1 MIQIKEELDLSV
13 KYAGRLKH
21 NKEIFEKYKDKFDN
35 ISEFIYYYKNPEK
48 AESER
53 YCKVCGK
60 KNKFVIN
67 KYQNYCS
74 RTCMC
79 KDEERRKQIAQSN
92 LKTFAEKGKAIIE
105 QRKAT
110 KLKKYGDANFN
121 NPNKRAK
128 TNLEKYGTDNLFKD
142 VARMTQARKEKLGV
156 EHALQRKDLLKK
168 SQDTLESHYGVRTTF
183 ASQEIKEKKDKTNL
197 ERWGTI
203 HPTQNQEIKN
213 KMVETNLKKW
223 GYVSTSLNPKIKKKQ
238 QDTLEKHYG
247 VRQSP
252 FASKEIQKKSK
263 LTNKQKYGNEI
274 FVSSQEFK
282 SKNKEHMLKSYDTKK
297 KNNSFKTSKQEE
309 QVYIELLKKFDKED
323 IIRQYR
329 SEKYPYACDFYIKSL
344 DLYIECNF
352 YISHYYEPFDSN
364 NQEHLKKLEKLKKK
378 AKEINFKGK
387 TKEQYIDIINTWT
400 KKDVAKLKCFKEN
413 KLSYKIFYN
422 REQFNSWFQN
432 I

>member
-35 ISEFIYYYKNPEK
+35 ISEFIYYYKNHGK

-168 SQDTLESHYGVRTTF
+168 SQDTLEKHYGVRATF
-183 ASQEIKEKKDKTNL
+183 KSKEILAKKDKTNL

-203 HPTQNQEIKN
+203 YPIQNKEIKN
-213 KMVETNLKKW
+213 KIIKHNIEKW
-223 GYVSTSLNPKIKKKQ
+223 GYKTTALNPIVKAKQIATLKKNYNVDCPFKSEKVQRKIK
-238 QDTLEKHYG
+238 D
-247 VRQSP
+247 
-252 FASKEIQKKSK
+252 IC
-263 LTNKQKYGNEI
+263 KQKYGNEI

-309 QVYIELLKKFDKED
+309 LVYIGLLKKFDKED
-323 IIRQYR
+323 IIRQYH
-329 SEKYPYACDFYIKSL
+329 SKQYPYACDFYIKSL

-400 KKDVAKLKCFKEN
+400 KKDVAKLRCFKEK

-422 REQFNSWFQN
+422 KEQFDSWFAN
-432 I
+432 V

>member
-1 MIQIKEELDLSV
+1 MIEIKEELDLSV

-35 ISEFIYYYKNPEK
+35 ISEFIYYYKNPRK

-74 RTCMC
+74 RACMC
-79 KDEERRKQIAQSN
+79 KDEDRKKQIAQSN

-168 SQDTLESHYGVRTTF
+168 SQDTLESHYGVRATF
-183 ASQEIKEKKDKTNL
+183 KSKEILAKKDKTNL

-203 HPTQNQEIKN
+203 YPIQNKEIKN
-213 KMVETNLKKW
+213 KIIKHNIEKW
-223 GYVSTSLNPKIKKKQ
+223 GYKTTALNPI
-238 QDTLEKHYG
+238 
-247 VRQSP
+247 V
-252 FASKEIQKKSK
+252 
-263 LTNKQKYGNEI
+263 
-274 FVSSQEFK
+274 
-282 SKNKEHMLKSYDTKK
+282 
-297 KNNSFKTSKQEE
+297 
-309 QVYIELLKKFDKED
+309 
-323 IIRQYR
+323 
-329 SEKYPYACDFYIKSL
+329 
-344 DLYIECNF
+344 
-352 YISHYYEPFDSN
+352 
-364 NQEHLKKLEKLKKK
+364 K
-378 AKEINFKGK
+378 AKQIA
-387 TKEQYIDIINTWT
+387 T
-400 KKDVAKLKCFKEN
+400 LKRT
-413 KLSYKIFYN
+413 IM
-422 REQFNSWFQN
+422 
-432 I
+432 

>member
-168 SQDTLESHYGVRTTF
+168 SQDTLESHYGVRATF
-183 ASQEIKEKKDKTNL
+183 KSKEILAKKDKTNL

-203 HPTQNQEIKN
+203 YPIQNKEIKN
-213 KMVETNLKKW
+213 KIIKHNIEKW
-223 GYVSTSLNPKIKKKQ
+223 GYKTTALNPIVKAKQIATLKKNYNVDCPFKSEKVQRKIK
-238 QDTLEKHYG
+238 D
-247 VRQSP
+247 
-252 FASKEIQKKSK
+252 IC
-263 LTNKQKYGNEI
+263 KQKYGNEI

-297 KNNSFKTSKQEE
+297 KNDSFKTSKQEE
-309 QVYIELLKKFDKED
+309 QVYIELLKKFDKAD
-323 IIRQYR
+323 IIRQYH
-329 SEKYPYACDFYIKSL
+329 SKQYPYACDFYIKSL

-422 REQFNSWFQN
+422 KEQFDSWFKT